1 MNTRRDILLEQAL
14 VLMNKEG
21 IDVFIIPTNDPHMSE
36 YTPSHW
42 KVREWISGFTGSA
55 GTLVISK
62 EWSGLWTDSR
72 YYLQAEQE
80 LEGTNIKLFKDG
92 LKETPSIADK
102 IKQSLPEGSTVG
114 VDGQMISINEFNQLS
129 TMLDKYKF
137 NTKSQLI
144 NKLWLE
150 RPPLPT
156 TEVYLYEEQHS
167 GEETIGKID
176 RIRKKYLQDPNKVL
190 LITALDEIA
199 WILNI
204 RGDEIQNNPVVI
216 SFLLLSQDKCD
227 LFIDRRKVHTNI
239 GNYFFHQNVTTREY
253 NTIYTYLAEYKN
265 KTIQYDPNQT
275 NILLKGVL
283 DKTVKIEETASP
295 IAQLKAIRNPI
306 EIANVKQAMLKD
318 GVAMVQFL
326 MWLEEN
332 VKRGDVTELD
342 AINKLVELRSKQ
354 ENFKGESFDTI
365 AGYKE
370 NGAIV
375 HYSATPESN
384 KTLASESFLLVDSGA
399 QYLEGTTD
407 ITRTIA
413 LGKLTEEEIRNYTL
427 VLKGHIALAKA
438 VFPQGTRGSQVDILA
453 RQALWQDKKNF
464 LHGTGHGVGHFL
476 CVHEGPQSIR
486 MNENSVT
493 LKLGMLTSNEPGVYI
508 DNSHGVRIENLILVT
523 PFGEGMYGDYYNFET
538 ITLCPICTKGIDK
551 NLITSDEI
559 DWLNK
564 YHSNVYTQLSP
575 LLDET
580 EKKWLKEATKQYIK

>member
-14 VLMNKEG
+14 VLMDKEG
-21 IDVFIIPTNDPHMSE
+21 IDAFIIPTNDPHMSE

-72 YYLQAEQE
+72 YYLQAQQE
-80 LEGTNIKLFKDG
+80 LEGTAIKLFKDG
-92 LKETPSIADK
+92 LKETPSIAEK

-114 VDGQMISINEFNQLS
+114 VDGQMISINEFNHLS
-129 TMLDKYKF
+129 TILNKYKF

-156 TEVYLYEEQHS
+156 TEVYLYEEQYS
-167 GEETIGKID
+167 GEETISKID
-176 RIRKKYLQDPNKVL
+176 RIRTKYLQDPNKVL

-239 GNYFFHQNVTTREY
+239 GNYFFHQQVTIREY
-253 NTIYTYLAEYKN
+253 NTIYSYLAEYKN

-275 NILLKGVL
+275 NILLKDVI
-283 DKTVKIEETASP
+283 DETVKIVETASP

-326 MWLEEN
+326 MWLEESVAKGN
-332 VKRGDVTELD
+332 TTELD
-342 AINKLVELRSKQ
+342 AVKKLFELRSKQ

-384 KTLASESFLLVDSGA
+384 KTLAPKSFLLVDSGA

-413 LGKLTEEEIRNYTL
+413 LGKLTKEEIRNYTL

-438 VFPQGTRGSQVDILA
+438 VFPQGTRGSQIDILA

-486 MNENSVT
+486 MNENPVT
-493 LKLGMLTSNEPGVYI
+493 LELGMLTSNEPGVYI
-508 DNSHGVRIENLILVT
+508 DNSHGVRIENLILVA
-523 PFGEGMYGDYYNFET
+523 PFGEGMYGDYYKFDT
-538 ITLCPICTKGIDK
+538 LTLCPICTKGIDK

-559 DWLNK
+559 EWLNN

-575 LLDET
+575 LLNET